1 MSIEFIGIAAT
12 DAAHVLNATTR
23 LKVLIAHRPGFVGPT
38 LVARKLWGRELVPL
52 LREEAA
58 RTPVG
63 EPDAAAG
70 ALTA

>member
-1 MSIEFIGIAAT
+1 VGVDT
-12 DAAHVLNATTR
+12 
-23 LKVLIAHRPGFVGPT
+23 VLIRGFDPLDDV
-38 LVARKLWGRELVPL
+38 VEWGQELVPL

-63 EPDAAAG
+63 APGAAEG